1 MIIAHLIP
9 IYSCVLRCLAFESS
23 VADVDPIMIG
33 LDNLKIFIHYLNNIH
48 STVKFTSSHS
58 STNIPFLDVN
68 VSLTNDG
75 NTPSGIRKGFELIAM
90 GANLVEAILK
100 PF

>member
-1 MIIAHLIP
+1 M
-9 IYSCVLRCLAFESS
+9 
-23 VADVDPIMIG
+23 ADVDPIMIG